1 VKNRNGLFVL
11 VFFLLF
17 GNLSYVFPAKA
28 IKGKDATVFKVPT
41 VAQGVVKRRKRADDF
56 ATPTFGQNGY
66 LGFIKPIK
74 LKGYGK
80 TLDVYSPVAI
90 PKEILINN
98 DIRSFKDWTVQ
109 FEKNKD
115 LESTVVNSFVNGVPL
130 FVYLQRHCNIEM
142 ARSLAGYISEVSI
155 LNQYR
160 KAQSFL
166 GLSDAELL
174 FMAVELKSI
183 CIASRI
189 IEESAN
195 RWSCIMSFDNLR
207 NSVLSYALLNNDFEM
222 VKLLI
227 NSLEK
232 DEYKYSLL
240 FYTCVDGVP
249 AIPYLEQNKS
259 EQASLILSFVKNKIQ
274 LPEEL
279 QMMQCNVAMAQK
291 RKNIDKLFCSAISQS
306 NLNLVFLIMY
316 RVPMEKRMDYLTK
329 KYFDGNRSVLDIVIE
344 QRISAV
350 LNMFMHIVGEKNR
363 SEMIRAINEIT
374 IDRYGLSLR

>member
-1 VKNRNGLFVL
+1 
-11 VFFLLF
+11 
-17 GNLSYVFPAKA
+17 
-28 IKGKDATVFKVPT
+28 
-41 VAQGVVKRRKRADDF
+41 
-56 ATPTFGQNGY
+56 
-66 LGFIKPIK
+66 
-74 LKGYGK
+74 
-80 TLDVYSPVAI
+80 
-90 PKEILINN
+90 
-98 DIRSFKDWTVQ
+98 
-109 FEKNKD
+109 
-115 LESTVVNSFVNGVPL
+115 
-130 FVYLQRHCNIEM
+130 M
-142 ARSLAGYISEVSI
+142 
-155 LNQYR
+155 
-160 KAQSFL
+160 
-166 GLSDAELL
+166 
-174 FMAVELKSI
+174 
-183 CIASRI
+183 
-189 IEESAN
+189 
-195 RWSCIMSFDNLR
+195 
-207 NSVLSYALLNNDFEM
+207 
-222 VKLLI
+222 
-227 NSLEK
+227 
-232 DEYKYSLL
+232 
-240 FYTCVDGVP
+240 P